1 MKPMIMLF
9 ILIPTITVSF
19 ILSYVYNVSMTYW
32 DQYLALGG
40 AILMDGVFGI
50 ISGTKKEGF
59 QTRKALKN
67 VKELSVW
74 FIVFTSLLLTE
85 KAFPAIGWLSETIV
99 IPVIIFMII
108 SALKNASKAGFIRA
122 KLLNEILEKIDT
134 HKD

>member
-1 MKPMIMLF
+1 MKPMAMLF
-9 ILIPTITVSF
+9 ILIPTITASF
-19 ILSYVYNVSMTYW
+19 VISYVYNVSMTYW
-32 DQYLALGG
+32 DQYVALGG

-67 VKELSVW
+67 VKELAVW

-85 KAFPAIGWLSETIV
+85 KAFPVVSWLSETIIV
-99 IPVIIFMII
+99 PVVIFMII

-122 KLLNEILEKIDT
+122 KLLNQILEKIDT